1 MQRELGIHCLCHKL
15 WRCCCHPLTLHRS
28 HYTEE
33 PGKLKRNICVTEEC
47 KKKHSSPLMCC
58 LYFHLVLWLSISG
71 LYGYSHNFKICS
83 NSQLVLAPLTHFLR
97 WRCVC
102 TVCVQG
108 GWRWWHLWLPSCQ
121 VWKMPLV
128 FLCVCEVPA
137 CRGFQASQ
145 GWRTVLS
152 SWMSAPTTSLSRKS
166 SWSVMPKVSMR
177 YSSSILWYRHFH
189 KFISHSCNH

>member
-58 LYFHLVLWLSISG
+58 LYFHLVFWLSISG
-71 LYGYSHNFKICS
+71 LYDYSHHFKICS

-108 GWRWWHLWLPSCQ
+108 EWRRWTS
-121 VWKMPLV
+121 V
-128 FLCVCEVPA
+128 
-137 CRGFQASQ
+137 ASL
-145 GWRTVLS
+145 LS
-152 SWMSAPTTSLSRKS
+152 GLENAFSFPMCTW
-166 SWSVMPKVSMR
+166 
-177 YSSSILWYRHFH
+177 SSSLQRFPGQSGLKDSPVQLNVCSYNQSVEDEQLVCYAKDEHGI
-189 KFISHSCNH
+189 